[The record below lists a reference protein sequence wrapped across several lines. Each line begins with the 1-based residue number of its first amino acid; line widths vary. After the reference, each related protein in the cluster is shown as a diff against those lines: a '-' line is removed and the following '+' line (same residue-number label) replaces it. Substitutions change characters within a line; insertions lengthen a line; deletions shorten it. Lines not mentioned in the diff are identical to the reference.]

1 MESITAHTQMFMWLY
16 KNFYTLDVIF
26 HFLVHSKTLWQKC
39 HAVMNILYNLQH
51 IEDGFRNTFESNQE
65 KRNFSLVQFL
75 VVSSEKNQEIRL
87 FQNKTFP
94 SVSFPINHDNL
105 IYQNLAVNTAG
116 KTLLNKIKQI
126 VLGVSQT
133 QLYIH

>member
-65 KRNFSLVQFL
+65 KRNFSLV
-75 VVSSEKNQEIRL
+75 
-87 FQNKTFP
+87 
-94 SVSFPINHDNL
+94 
-105 IYQNLAVNTAG
+105 
-116 KTLLNKIKQI
+116 
-126 VLGVSQT
+126 
-133 QLYIH
+133 